1 MADLDRIESVLD
13 GVPVLAELPKSDRQV
28 AHRLL
33 WRGPATQSELVAR
46 SGLSRPTVILAL
58 KNLTQAGLVE
68 IVGEVEANRDGRR
81 PQLYRLT
88 QRVGVAVGVEIGR
101 KHVTA
106 SVVDAGHQRI
116 YNWEEPLV
124 ERAETHPAE
133 VLKQTADVAARA
145 AETRGEGEVLGI
157 GVGLPFPLRRDGH
170 LASRTFRPEWTE
182 IDPRQELA
190 QWLDFAPVHV
200 ANRVD
205 LGALGE
211 YAFGHGQGRQDLTYV
226 KLGTGMGAGI
236 VQNGRLHTGASGA
249 NGEIGH
255 VTIDYQGKLCL
266 CGNRGCL
273 EVHAG
278 GDVLVDEARQAGLG
292 VDSIADLVRRAT
304 AGDIASQRIITE
316 AATKIGY
323 VLGAL
328 VNINGPELIVLGG
341 SLSAAGDLLI
351 NPMHQAM
358 SQSCF
363 SASIEALTIEVAR
376 LGRLASAC
384 GGAALVFERVAT
396 RRR

>member
-1 MADLDRIESVLD
+1 MIERLLD
-13 GVPVLAELPKSDRQV
+13 GFSVLAELPKSDRQV

-33 WRGPATQSELVAR
+33 WRGPATQGEIVAR

-58 KNLTQAGLVE
+58 KGLAEAGFVE
-68 IVGEVEANRDGRR
+68 IAGEVEANRDGRR
-81 PQLYRLT
+81 AQLYRLT
-88 QRVGVAVGVEIGR
+88 PRAGLAIGVEIGR
-101 KHVTA
+101 QHISTT
-106 SVVDAGHQRI
+106 VVDAGHQRI
-116 YNWEEPLV
+116 YQQEEPLAA
-124 ERAETHPAE
+124 RAETHPAE
-133 VLKQTADVAARA
+133 VLRQTAKVAARA
-145 AETRGEGEVLGI
+145 AEDTGAVGDVLGI
-157 GVGLPFPLRRDGH
+157 GVGLPFPIRTDGR

-182 IDPRQELA
+182 IDPHRELA
-190 QWLDFAPVHV
+190 RWLDFAPVHV

-211 YAFGHGQGRQDLTYV
+211 YAFGHGRARRDLTYV
-226 KLGTGMGAGI
+226 KLGTGIGAGI
-236 VQNGRLHTGASGA
+236 VQGGRLQTGASGA
-249 NGEIGH
+249 SGEIGH
-255 VTIDYQGKLCL
+255 VTIDYQGKLCP

-273 EVHAG
+273 EVYAG
-278 GDVLVDEARQAGLG
+278 GDVLLEEARQAGLG
-292 VDSIADLVRRAT
+292 IGSVASLVRRAI

-316 AATKIGY
+316 SATKVGY

-351 NPMHQAM
+351 SPMRHAM

-363 SASIEALTIEVAR
+363 SASIEALTIEVAQ